1 MKNFRRSK
9 SLLLAALAFMLVD
22 QSHAQLV
29 LTGSANCNAFLQGK
43 FVEVGVNGNAA
54 FGSSVAAP
62 SGYHPKG
69 GTGTT
74 NPCNSTT
81 GPGSTALGFVAD
93 PQKDGWTVGGTPS
106 GYPNYIGDYFLP
118 GSPFEGWTLNA
129 NGTELRNWNG
139 ISNAMTGNFTG
150 YTNTGSHI
158 SATWNGSGAGLAI
171 TQVTSLDTGDLY
183 FYMNVTLTN
192 TTGSTISNVYYGRDV
207 DPDNEV
213 EEGGTYTTKQ
223 NIDYQLPN
231 TDNDVLV
238 SATGLNYGSY
248 LGLGTRDCRAKCFY
262 NQSSLSPTD
271 NLPQIYAQTVSQETF
286 SGTYTQD
293 AGIGLVFSLG
303 NIAPGA
309 SVSFAYAY
317 ILDST
322 YLTRNAAFTK
332 TSPTW
337 SATGDTSA
345 SQNSGDTAIVC
356 QNQFTTV
363 TIPSPGA
370 YTWNWTAIT
379 GETISPTTNSSYTTL
394 TTGTTIVHLQAIGT
408 QTVTGTCTL
417 ALSDTLDFF
426 LNPQPIPGITGTL
439 NVCMGST
446 TTLSDSRTGGTWV
459 SGSTG
464 VATIGSS
471 SGVVTPV
478 SAGTSTV
485 TYTTPSGCMVTA
497 IVTVNALPTI
507 TPTAG
512 TVAICGTG
520 PVAIGA
526 SGATTYTWS
535 PGGTLSATTGSSVNA
550 NPTSLTV
557 YTVTGT
563 NSIGCANKATV
574 TVSVNPL
581 PTVSAGS
588 NVTICSG
595 NNTTLNASGASTY
608 TWSPATNLSATVGA
622 SVTANPTA
630 TTIYTVAGTSSSGCT
645 NTATV
650 IVSVNTTPTMAFT
663 SPVNTCDSQVTLA
676 ASSSS
681 YSGYSWSTGA
691 TTSSINVKLSG
702 TYSYTVTNNGC
713 PLVGTASVTV
723 VNGHLRTANLT
734 ICAGTTVTLNASP
747 FTPSFDPSAYSPV
760 QLYGGHTYYLSNA
773 STTWAAANTAAI
785 NAGGHL
791 VSITSSGEN
800 TFVSGF
806 LLTGWIGYF
815 QNHSS
820 PYYSEPAGGWEWT
833 TGEVSGYTNWNSGEP
848 NNAGGDE
855 DWGEIL
861 STGKWNDLDGTGPLQ
876 YVIEFDN
883 QKTYSWS
890 NGATTIATTVNPLTT
905 TTYYCTSTLNGVS
918 CTDSVVV
925 TVNPNPTVTT
935 SGNVTICSGNSTT
948 LTASGASTYSW
959 LPTTSLSPT
968 TGSSVSANPT
978 SNIIYT
984 VTGTNTTTGCTNT
997 ATAMVSVNTT
1007 PVATVPANQT
1017 VCNGATVGASS
1028 FSSSVGGTTYAWTNS
1043 NTSIGLASS
1052 GTANPIPSF
1061 TAINSGT
1068 VTAVAVIAVTP
1079 TANSCPGAVQSF
1091 TVNVLPTPT
1100 INIIPATQTVC
1111 NTANTSTI
1119 NFSSTVTGTTYAWS
1133 NSNTSVGIGA
1143 SGSGSSIASVAAI
1156 NTGTVTS
1163 TAVFTVTP
1171 TAATCLGA
1179 VKLFTVNV
1187 SPTPTIN
1194 VSPATQTVCNTA
1206 PTSTVNFSSTV
1217 TGTTYNWANNNTTI
1231 GIGAA
1236 GAGSAIAS
1244 FTATNTSAVATGGV
1258 FTVTPTYATCIGA
1271 VQTFTV
1277 NVSPTPTI
1285 NVLPATQTVCNL
1297 SPTTTVNFSS
1307 SVTGT
1312 TYTWAN
1318 SNTSIGIGATGAGP
1332 SVSSFTGTNTG
1343 TVTATGIFTVTP
1355 TAATCLGAVQ
1365 LFTVNVSPTPTINV
1379 FPSNVT
1385 VCNNTTAGGFTFGS
1399 TAPGTT
1405 FNWTNSNTS
1414 IGLAAS
1420 GSGNIAAFTAVNTGT
1435 VTATS
1440 VIAVTPIF
1448 AGCPGAVRS
1457 FTINVSPTPVATV
1470 SPNTTVCNGG
1480 TAGAFIFTSSVP
1492 GTTFNWTNTTP
1503 SIGLGSTGTGT
1514 IPAFTTINTGTATVS
1529 AVVTVTS
1536 VSSAGCIGAI
1546 QTFTISVSP
1555 SPAVTVPA
1563 SSTVC
1568 NNTTAGAFSFSSA
1581 VAGTTYAWSNSNP
1594 SIGLAASGSGA
1605 ISAFTAINTGS
1616 VTATAVISVTP
1627 TAATCAGTAK
1637 SFTVNVTPSPVVT
1650 VPATTTVCN
1659 GATAG
1664 AFSFSSTLSGTTYTW
1679 TNSNT
1684 SIGLGASGS
1693 GATIAAF
1700 TATNSGTAA
1709 TTAVIAV
1716 TPTATCPGV
1725 THSFTVNVSPTPIAV
1740 VPANETVCNN
1750 TTAGAFN
1757 FSSAVAGTTYTWT
1770 NSNPSIGLGASGSG
1784 NITAF
1789 TAINTGTVTA
1799 TAVISVTPTAAGCP
1813 GSVKSFTVN
1822 VLPTPSINVLP
1833 ATQTVC
1839 NTTATSAVNFSSTVT
1854 GTTYTWANS
1863 NTTIGIGASGAGS
1876 SVASFTGTNAG
1887 TVTTTGVFTV
1897 TPTAATCVGAAQL
1910 FTVNVSPTPIAAVP
1924 ANATVCNNTA
1934 AGAYNF
1940 SSGVAGTT
1948 YTWTNSNTSIG
1959 LAASG
1964 SGNISAFTAINTGT
1978 LTATAVIAVTPTAAS
1993 CPGAVQSFTV
2003 NVSPTPSINVLPA
2016 TQTVC
2021 NTTATSPVN
2030 FSSTVS
2036 GTTYTWVNSNTTI
2049 GIGASGAGSSVASFT
2064 GTNTGTVTATGIF
2077 TVTPIAATCVGAI
2090 QLFTVNVSPTPIA
2103 MIPVNST
2110 VCNNST
2116 AGAFN
2121 FRSTVAGTT
2130 YAWTNSNTS
2139 IGLAASGSGNIAPF
2153 TAVNTGTVTTTAVI
2167 SMTPTAA
2174 GCPGATQSFTV
2185 TVSPS
2190 PTINV
2195 LPVTQTVCNATA
2207 TSAVNF
2213 SSTVTGTTYTWANSN
2228 TTIGIGASGSGSS
2241 LAPFTGIN
2249 SGTVTATGVFT
2260 VTPVAATCV
2269 GAVRLFTVNISP
2281 SPVVIVPANATVCN
2295 NATAGG
2301 FNFSSAV
2308 TGTTYTW
2315 TNSNTSIGLAAS
2327 GSGNIAAFTA
2337 TNTGSVTATA
2347 VIAVTPTAAGCPGA
2361 VQSFTVNVSPTPTIN
2376 VLPATQTVCNTTAT
2390 TPVNFSSTVTGTTYT
2405 WTNNNI
2411 SIGIGASGSGSSVA
2425 SFTAANTGTVTTTG
2439 VFTVTPTAA
2448 TCPGAIKLFTVNVL
2462 PTPAVTVPANAT
2474 VCNNATAGGFNF
2486 SSAVT
2491 GTTYTWTNS
2500 NTSIGL
2506 AASGSGNIAAFT
2518 ATNTGSVTAT
2528 AVIAV
2533 TPTAAGCPGAVQ
2545 SFTVNVSPTPT
2556 INVLPATQTVCN
2568 TTATSAVNF
2577 SSTVTGT
2584 TYTWTNNNISIGI
2597 GASGSGSSLAPFT
2610 GINGGTVT
2618 ATGVFT
2624 VTPTAATCIGAA
2636 QLFTVNVSPTP
2647 TINVLPV
2654 TQTVCNTTATSAVN
2668 FSSSVT
2674 GTTYTWS
2681 NNNTT
2686 IGIGA
2691 SGSGSSLASFTG
2703 TNSGTVTA
2711 TGIFTVTPTAAT
2723 CMGAVKSFTVNVL
2736 PTPIATVPA
2745 SQVFC
2750 SNTTAGAFNF
2760 SSTVTGTTYTW
2771 TNSNTT
2777 IGLGASGSGNIA
2789 AFTAVNTSTVTTTAV
2804 VSVTPTAAT
2813 CPGAVQSFSITVNP
2827 LPIISAGSNVAIC
2840 IGNNT
2845 MLTGTGGATYSWS
2858 PSTGLSS
2865 TTGTSVVASPTVTTT
2880 YTVTGTGA
2888 ASGSATFNYTGAIQ
2902 TYTVPAGVT
2911 SLTIAASGAQG
2922 GNQTSYSTSGGAGA
2936 NMGGTF
2942 TTTPGHVLN
2951 ILVGQHPA
2959 AASNTGGGGGG
2970 SFVWDVTAGNA
2981 LLIAAGGGGGAGFDA
2996 LGTNFTGIDAVTT
3009 NNGTGG
3015 GGGYGGAGTGGNGG
3029 TAPTGTPYGDYGAGG
3044 TGWFSNGA
3052 GGIGGCSNAVGGATP
3067 LTGGAG
3073 GTFGGTAG
3081 VNGSGG
3087 FGGGG
3092 GSQGICSFV
3101 GGGGGG
3107 GYSGGAG
3114 GVFDNSGNYARAG
3127 GGGGSYN
3134 IGSSQF
3140 NSVGNT
3146 GNGIV
3151 TISYSMPA
3159 CSNTATV
3166 TVTVNPLPTVSA
3178 TAGATAVCSGS
3189 PTTLTASGAVTYT
3202 WSPSATLSAS
3212 TGTSVTATP
3221 VSATTYTVVGTS
3233 IFGCV
3238 NTGTVTVNTL
3248 AVPAAITGIPIVCV
3262 ETTSLLSDATTGGT
3276 WTSSSIPLATVG
3288 ATGGLLTGY
3297 GAGNPTITYTLP
3309 DGCIA
3314 TVIATVNP
3322 LPDST
3327 FTISPAG
3334 VCLGASSTFAAVTPG
3349 ATLYSWNYG
3358 DGTTATGVTTVHT
3371 YSVAGVYTSTLTV
3384 TNSFGCNSQYR
3395 LQTTVNAL
3403 PVAISGTASVCL
3415 GLTTMLSDATGTGH
3429 WSSSATGTATVGS
3442 SSGLVTGIA
3451 AGNATIVYTA
3461 SSGCTNTVVVTVN
3474 PLPAAIGSLASVCP
3488 GSSVTLTDA
3497 STGGTWASSNTAI
3510 ATVVGSTG
3518 TVTGVASGPATI
3530 TYTLPTGCMITAPQ
3544 SVNPLP
3550 APISGV
3556 VPVCVTA
3563 SITLGDGS
3571 AGGSWSSGSPSVA
3584 TIGTS
3589 GSVLGVSGGTSIIT
3603 YTLPTTCAIT
3613 ATVTVNALPNAI
3625 TGTPFVC
3632 VGSATTLATTSTGGT
3647 WSSSNT
3653 LQGTVSTT
3661 GTVTGIAAGTPF
3673 ITYTLPTGCFINTPV
3688 TVSATPAAIAGTNNV
3703 CAGSTTTLTDAT
3715 TGGTWSSSNTALG
3728 TVNTTGVVAGI
3739 ANGTLNISYT
3749 SAAGCGIAMPFT
3761 VNITPTGITGTTS
3774 VCATTTTTLSSTPS
3788 GGTWTSS
3795 NPSFA
3800 TVVSGTGVV
3809 TGVGAGI
3816 PVITYTLAAGGCK
3829 SVVPVTVLATP
3840 AAIAGSPNVCAGSS
3854 TTLTDA
3860 TGSGSWTSGATGTAT
3875 IGLTSGV
3882 MNGVAAGA
3890 TTITYTAT
3898 TGCNSF
3904 LNVTVNASPAAIT
3917 GSGNVCL
3924 GTANTLSNTVTGGAW
3939 TSSNTAV
3946 ATVTSGGSV
3955 SGVAAGN
3962 ATITYTLSPGA
3973 CIATLPVTVNNI
3985 PAAIAGNNFVCSGL
3999 TTALSDAT
4007 AGGSWSSSLPANASV
4022 GTGTGVV
4029 SGIIAGGTTT
4039 ITYTLASGCTATLPM
4054 SVNLQP
4060 AALTGAM
4067 NVCTTLT
4074 TALGE
4079 TTTGGTWS
4087 SSNPT
4092 LGSVSTTGVVTGIAS
4107 GTPVISYT
4115 LLGCSATQVVT
4126 VNPNPSAITGAS
4138 AVCATST
4145 VTMSDATTGGVW
4157 SSSAPATGSIA
4168 AVSGVVTGIAAGNT
4182 TITYTLAAGCT
4193 ATKVVSV
4200 NALPNLYAITG
4211 SGSYCAGGA
4220 GIDLG
4225 LASSDAGVSYQLF
4238 NGATAVGTALTGAGS
4253 SLDFGFKTTAGS
4265 YTVVA
4270 TNPATGCTRNM
4281 SGTSTII
4288 INSLPSVYTVTG
4300 GGGYCAGGT
4309 GVHVGLNNSNIGI
4322 SYQLF
4327 NSGVS
4332 TGLPLVAGTGIA
4344 IDFGIM
4350 STAGTYT
4357 VVATNTV
4364 TACAS
4369 NMGGSTVVSVNPL
4382 PTAYTVTGGGGYC
4395 LGSTGV
4401 HIGLNP
4407 SDAGV
4412 SYQLFRGTVPV
4423 GTALGG
4429 SGSAIDFGVLTTAG
4443 TYTVFATNTTTGCT
4457 NTMTGSA
4464 IVSVNALPAAFVVS
4478 GVGGYCP
4485 GSAGSVLNLSGSVT
4499 GVTYQLMLSGSVV
4512 TTMAG
4517 TGSGISFPAQTT
4529 TGTYTVVA
4537 VSGSACNST
4546 MTGSLTISVNPLP
4559 TAFSVTGGG
4568 GYCAGTT
4575 AGVHLRLSG
4584 SSPATSYQLYN
4595 GSTAAGT
4602 PVVGTGSALDFG
4614 AFTAV
4619 GTYTVSAT
4627 SSVTACSNAMTG
4639 SQVVTINPLP
4649 APFTMSASGA
4659 FCTGG
4664 AGIDVQLLGSATGVS
4679 YQLYRGTTPVGAAI
4693 TGTGS
4698 NIDYGNQTVS
4708 GVYTVIATVNATTCT
4723 SAMTGST
4730 TVTANPLPTA
4740 FALTGGGGYCAGSA
4754 GVHVGL
4760 AGSTAGVSY
4769 SLINAGTTLTTI
4781 TSTGG
4786 PIDFGIETA
4795 TGSYTVTALS
4805 PAGCT
4810 ATMPGSVS
4818 VTLNA
4823 LPTVYTVGGGGSY
4836 CAGSPSTV
4844 SVTLSGATA
4853 GISYQ
4858 LYYGT
4863 TTLGTPITGTSALN
4877 FGIVSGIGTY
4887 SVSATNITTGCAAN
4901 MTGSVSVTTNPLP
4914 TQYPVTVGSG
4924 GLYCAGGAGV
4934 PVGVSTTT
4942 SGTTYQLYRNG
4953 VIVTGASVLSVGTPI
4968 SYGNETLTGT
4978 YSVIATSGA
4987 GCTNGMA
4994 GTVIVTTNPL
5004 PTAFTITGGG
5014 GYCTGTTTGV
5024 HVTLSGSNTGINYQ
5038 LYNSGTGAGTYA
5050 GSGSAIDFGALTAT
5064 GTYTAIAVNPVTT
5077 CSVNMFG
5084 TAIVTTNALPTAYAM
5099 GGGGSYCA
5107 GGTGVAVTL
5116 ANSQTGVTYQLYNGA
5131 SPSGTAL
5138 AGATGSS
5145 LNFGLRTAGSYTV
5158 IATNGTSC
5166 TQVMT
5171 GTVSVS
5177 ATSLPTAFTVTGGGN
5192 YCSGSGGVA
5201 IGLAGSVVGTTYQ
5214 LSFAGSPTGPVVSGT
5229 GSGISFGAVTT
5240 TGTYTVMATGA
5251 CSGAMA
5257 GSVNVGVNPLP
5268 TMYTVSGGGNYCAG
5282 GTGVLVGLT
5291 GSQTGVNYQLVGA
5304 GIPVG
5309 AALPGTGIA
5318 IDFGM
5323 QTAAGAYT
5331 VIATDMSTA
5340 CADTTGSSVAIGI
5353 NTPPAS
5359 YLLSGGNSYCAGGT
5373 GVTLTLSNTTA
5384 GVNYQAYNG
5393 SVMTGAIVAGTGT
5406 PLNFGPYTATGIY
5419 TVIATDGTTTCTTA
5433 MTGSDTIRI
5442 NTLPVVYTVTGGG
5455 NYCAGGTGVHVGLSS
5470 SVTGVSYQLYNS
5482 GGAVGLPVAGTGAA
5496 LDLGLQTAADVY
5508 TVVAQNGAGCT
5519 ANMSGSAVIA
5529 INAAPAAQTITGGGG
5544 YCAGTTGVHIGLA
5557 ASDAGISYQLLNGSS
5572 PAGAAVS
5579 GTSAAIDFGLKT
5591 AVGNYKV
5598 TATSLTTGCM
5608 NTNST
5613 DSVIVSVAPLP
5624 AAYTVTASAA
5634 SFCAGGTGV
5643 HVYLGNGDATVNYQ
5657 LYNGTVATGTAI
5669 TGSGALIDFGPQTA
5683 AGIYTVMATGGAGCT
5698 SEMTGRA
5705 AITIN
5710 PAPTVFSVT
5719 GGGNYCTG
5727 GTGAHIGIT
5736 GSQVGTAYQLTLGGS
5751 PVGSAATG
5759 SGSVLDLGLHTAA
5772 GTYSVVATNTTG
5784 CVDTMTGTATIGIS
5798 TLPVPQTVTGGGSYC
5813 SGSAG
5818 VPVGLATS
5826 ATGTK
5831 YQLYNGSSAVGGLVS
5846 GTGSALSLGT
5856 ETAAGT
5862 YAVTAVSDTTGC
5874 SNNMTG
5880 TAIVGINPLPGTY
5893 SITGGGAYCSGSTG
5907 VHIGLSG
5914 SHTGI
5919 TYQLMDTTSAI
5930 GSPVAGTGLPVDFGA
5945 VTATGHYT
5953 IVATNATTTC
5963 TVNMTG
5969 TTGVSVNALPAV
5981 YTITGGGNYC
5991 AGTAGSHIG
6000 LDRSASGIVYQLHI
6014 GSAGTGS
6021 PVTGTG
6027 GSIDFGAFTTVGTY
6041 MAIAT
6046 NSSTGCS
6053 VNMTGTAT
6061 VSVNP
6066 TVVPAVSISTGTN
6079 DTVCSGTRITFT
6091 ATPVNGGAT
6100 PAYVWAIN
6108 GVPVTSDS
6116 AYTYLPNN
6124 GDVVSVTL
6132 TSSALC
6138 PAPATANSTVAMTVL
6153 PQLMPSV
6160 TTTADPGTVVCQ
6172 GTPVTFTATVANGGS
6187 APAYVWKLNGGTV
6200 TGATNATY
6208 TVTPANTD
6216 DVFCVVTSSYQCPVV
6231 ATVAS
6236 THTTMEVDVAVSP
6249 IVTLTVNPGLHIA
6262 QGQSVVF
6269 TANVTNG
6276 VSGLTYQWY
6285 INNGIVS
6292 GANSQ
6297 VFITNQLLNMDSV
6310 RCIATTTGSCGGLT
6324 GTAAAQVSVSNV
6336 GVKVVSAGSDD
6347 IMLVPNPNQG
6357 TFTIKGTLGNT
6368 AAQEVTLEITDML
6381 GQAIYTGKVA
6391 VHNGAVNEKIQLGEN
6406 IANGMYLLNLRTD
6419 EGNKVF
6425 HMVIEQ

>member
-22 QSHAQLV
+22 QSYAQLV

-93 PQKDGWTVGGTPS
+93 PKKDGWTVGGTPA

-171 TQVTSLDTGDLY
+171 TQVTSLDTGSLY
-183 FYMNVTLTN
+183 FYMNITLTN
-192 TTGSTISNVYYGRDV
+192 TTGSTINNVYYGRDV

-213 EEGGTYTTKQ
+213 EEGGSYSTKQ

-238 SATGLNYGSY
+238 SATGLTYGSY

-271 NLPQIYAQTVSQETF
+271 NLPQIYAQTVSEETF

-317 ILDST
+317 ILDSS

-345 SQNSGDTAIVC
+345 SQNSGDTAAVC
-356 QNQFTTV
+356 QNTFTTV

-370 YTWNWTAIT
+370 YTFTWTAIT
-379 GETISPTTNSSYTTL
+379 GETITPTTGSYTTL
-394 TTGTTIVHLQAIGT
+394 TTGTTIVHLRAIGT

-417 ALSDTLDFF
+417 AITDTLDFY
-426 LNPQPIPGITGTL
+426 LNPQPVPAIGGTMS
-439 NVCMGST
+439 VCSGST
-446 TTLSDSRTGGTWV
+446 TTLTDSHSGGTWSSASPAV
-459 SGSTG
+459 GTVGSASGIVTG
-464 VATIGSS
+464 R
-471 SGVVTPV
+471 
-478 SAGTSTV
+478 SAGTTV
-485 TYTTPSGCMVTA
+485 ITYTTSGGCTATA

-507 TPTAG
+507 TPTAA

-535 PGGTLSATTGSSVNA
+535 PGATLSATTGSSVNA

-595 NNTTLNASGASTY
+595 NNTTL
-608 TWSPATNLSATVGA
+608 
-622 SVTANPTA
+622 
-630 TTIYTVAGTSSSGCT
+630 
-645 NTATV
+645 
-650 IVSVNTTPTMAFT
+650 
-663 SPVNTCDSQVTLA
+663 
-676 ASSSS
+676 
-681 YSGYSWSTGA
+681 
-691 TTSSINVKLSG
+691 
-702 TYSYTVTNNGC
+702 
-713 PLVGTASVTV
+713 
-723 VNGHLRTANLT
+723 
-734 ICAGTTVTLNASP
+734 
-747 FTPSFDPSAYSPV
+747 
-760 QLYGGHTYYLSNA
+760 
-773 STTWAAANTAAI
+773 
-785 NAGGHL
+785 
-791 VSITSSGEN
+791 
-800 TFVSGF
+800 
-806 LLTGWIGYF
+806 
-815 QNHSS
+815 
-820 PYYSEPAGGWEWT
+820 
-833 TGEVSGYTNWNSGEP
+833 
-848 NNAGGDE
+848 
-855 DWGEIL
+855 
-861 STGKWNDLDGTGPLQ
+861 
-876 YVIEFDN
+876 
-883 QKTYSWS
+883 
-890 NGATTIATTVNPLTT
+890 
-905 TTYYCTSTLNGVS
+905 
-918 CTDSVVV
+918 
-925 TVNPNPTVTT
+925 
-935 SGNVTICSGNSTT
+935 
-948 LTASGASTYSW
+948 TASGASTYSW

-978 SNIIYT
+978 STIIYT
-984 VTGTNTTTGCTNT
+984 VTGTNTATGCSST

-1028 FSSSVGGTTYAWTNS
+1028 FSSSIGGS
-1043 NTSIGLASS
+1043 
-1052 GTANPIPSF
+1052 
-1061 TAINSGT
+1061 
-1068 VTAVAVIAVTP
+1068 
-1079 TANSCPGAVQSF
+1079 
-1091 TVNVLPTPT
+1091 
-1100 INIIPATQTVC
+1100 
-1111 NTANTSTI
+1111 
-1119 NFSSTVTGTTYAWS
+1119 
-1133 NSNTSVGIGA
+1133 
-1143 SGSGSSIASVAAI
+1143 
-1156 NTGTVTS
+1156 
-1163 TAVFTVTP
+1163 
-1171 TAATCLGA
+1171 
-1179 VKLFTVNV
+1179 
-1187 SPTPTIN
+1187 
-1194 VSPATQTVCNTA
+1194 
-1206 PTSTVNFSSTV
+1206 
-1217 TGTTYNWANNNTTI
+1217 
-1231 GIGAA
+1231 
-1236 GAGSAIAS
+1236 
-1244 FTATNTSAVATGGV
+1244 
-1258 FTVTPTYATCIGA
+1258 
-1271 VQTFTV
+1271 
-1277 NVSPTPTI
+1277 
-1285 NVLPATQTVCNL
+1285 
-1297 SPTTTVNFSS
+1297 
-1307 SVTGT
+1307 
-1312 TYTWAN
+1312 
-1318 SNTSIGIGATGAGP
+1318 
-1332 SVSSFTGTNTG
+1332 
-1343 TVTATGIFTVTP
+1343 
-1355 TAATCLGAVQ
+1355 
-1365 LFTVNVSPTPTINV
+1365 
-1379 FPSNVT
+1379 
-1385 VCNNTTAGGFTFGS
+1385 
-1399 TAPGTT
+1399 
-1405 FNWTNSNTS
+1405 
-1414 IGLAAS
+1414 
-1420 GSGNIAAFTAVNTGT
+1420 
-1435 VTATS
+1435 
-1440 VIAVTPIF
+1440 
-1448 AGCPGAVRS
+1448 
-1457 FTINVSPTPVATV
+1457 
-1470 SPNTTVCNGG
+1470 
-1480 TAGAFIFTSSVP
+1480 
-1492 GTTFNWTNTTP
+1492 
-1503 SIGLGSTGTGT
+1503 
-1514 IPAFTTINTGTATVS
+1514 
-1529 AVVTVTS
+1529 
-1536 VSSAGCIGAI
+1536 
-1546 QTFTISVSP
+1546 
-1555 SPAVTVPA
+1555 
-1563 SSTVC
+1563 
-1568 NNTTAGAFSFSSA
+1568 
-1581 VAGTTYAWSNSNP
+1581 
-1594 SIGLAASGSGA
+1594 
-1605 ISAFTAINTGS
+1605 
-1616 VTATAVISVTP
+1616 
-1627 TAATCAGTAK
+1627 
-1637 SFTVNVTPSPVVT
+1637 
-1650 VPATTTVCN
+1650 
-1659 GATAG
+1659 
-1664 AFSFSSTLSGTTYTW
+1664 
-1679 TNSNT
+1679 
-1684 SIGLGASGS
+1684 
-1693 GATIAAF
+1693 
-1700 TATNSGTAA
+1700 
-1709 TTAVIAV
+1709 
-1716 TPTATCPGV
+1716 
-1725 THSFTVNVSPTPIAV
+1725 
-1740 VPANETVCNN
+1740 
-1750 TTAGAFN
+1750 
-1757 FSSAVAGTTYTWT
+1757 
-1770 NSNPSIGLGASGSG
+1770 
-1784 NITAF
+1784 
-1789 TAINTGTVTA
+1789 
-1799 TAVISVTPTAAGCP
+1799 
-1813 GSVKSFTVN
+1813 
-1822 VLPTPSINVLP
+1822 
-1833 ATQTVC
+1833 
-1839 NTTATSAVNFSSTVT
+1839 
-1854 GTTYTWANS
+1854 
-1863 NTTIGIGASGAGS
+1863 
-1876 SVASFTGTNAG
+1876 
-1887 TVTTTGVFTV
+1887 
-1897 TPTAATCVGAAQL
+1897 
-1910 FTVNVSPTPIAAVP
+1910 
-1924 ANATVCNNTA
+1924 
-1934 AGAYNF
+1934 
-1940 SSGVAGTT
+1940 
-1948 YTWTNSNTSIG
+1948 
-1959 LAASG
+1959 
-1964 SGNISAFTAINTGT
+1964 
-1978 LTATAVIAVTPTAAS
+1978 
-1993 CPGAVQSFTV
+1993 
-2003 NVSPTPSINVLPA
+2003 
-2016 TQTVC
+2016 
-2021 NTTATSPVN
+2021 
-2030 FSSTVS
+2030 
-2036 GTTYTWVNSNTTI
+2036 
-2049 GIGASGAGSSVASFT
+2049 
-2064 GTNTGTVTATGIF
+2064 
-2077 TVTPIAATCVGAI
+2077 
-2090 QLFTVNVSPTPIA
+2090 
-2103 MIPVNST
+2103 
-2110 VCNNST
+2110 
-2116 AGAFN
+2116 
-2121 FRSTVAGTT
+2121 T

-2139 IGLAASGSGNIAPF
+2139 IGLAASGSSNPIPSF
-2153 TAVNTGTVTTTAVI
+2153 TAINTGTVTAVAVI
-2167 SMTPTAA
+2167 AVTATA
-2174 GCPGATQSFTV
+2174 PSGCPAPVHSFTV
-2185 TVSPS
+2185 NVSPT
-2190 PTINV
+2190 PVATV
-2195 LPVTQTVCNATA
+2195 LPNTTVCN
-2207 TSAVNF
+2207 
-2213 SSTVTGTTYTWANSN
+2213 G
-2228 TTIGIGASGSGSS
+2228 
-2241 LAPFTGIN
+2241 
-2249 SGTVTATGVFT
+2249 
-2260 VTPVAATCV
+2260 
-2269 GAVRLFTVNISP
+2269 
-2281 SPVVIVPANATVCN
+2281 
-2295 NATAGG
+2295 ATAGAFIFTSSVPG
-2301 FNFSSAV
+2301 TIFN
-2308 TGTTYTW
+2308 W
-2315 TNSNTSIGLAAS
+2315 TNTTPSIGLGTT

-2337 TNTGSVTATA
+2337 TNTSTVTATA
-2347 VIAVTPTAAGCPGA
+2347 VIAVTPTAATCAGA
-2361 VQSFTVNVSPTPTIN
+2361 VQSFTVNVSP
-2376 VLPATQTVCNTTAT
+2376 
-2390 TPVNFSSTVTGTTYT
+2390 
-2405 WTNNNI
+2405 
-2411 SIGIGASGSGSSVA
+2411 
-2425 SFTAANTGTVTTTG
+2425 
-2439 VFTVTPTAA
+2439 
-2448 TCPGAIKLFTVNVL
+2448 
-2462 PTPAVTVPANAT
+2462 
-2474 VCNNATAGGFNF
+2474 
-2486 SSAVT
+2486 
-2491 GTTYTWTNS
+2491 
-2500 NTSIGL
+2500 
-2506 AASGSGNIAAFT
+2506 
-2518 ATNTGSVTAT
+2518 
-2528 AVIAV
+2528 
-2533 TPTAAGCPGAVQ
+2533 
-2545 SFTVNVSPTPT
+2545 SP
-2556 INVLPATQTVCN
+2556 IV
-2568 TTATSAVNF
+2568 
-2577 SSTVTGT
+2577 
-2584 TYTWTNNNISIGI
+2584 
-2597 GASGSGSSLAPFT
+2597 
-2610 GINGGTVT
+2610 
-2618 ATGVFT
+2618 
-2624 VTPTAATCIGAA
+2624 
-2636 QLFTVNVSPTP
+2636 
-2647 TINVLPV
+2647 
-2654 TQTVCNTTATSAVN
+2654 
-2668 FSSSVT
+2668 
-2674 GTTYTWS
+2674 
-2681 NNNTT
+2681 
-2686 IGIGA
+2686 
-2691 SGSGSSLASFTG
+2691 
-2703 TNSGTVTA
+2703 
-2711 TGIFTVTPTAAT
+2711 
-2723 CMGAVKSFTVNVL
+2723 
-2736 PTPIATVPA
+2736 TVPA
-2745 SQVFC
+2745 SQAFC
-2750 SNTTAGAFNF
+2750 AGTTAGAFAF
-2760 SSTVTGTTYTW
+2760 SSTLPGTSYTW
-2771 TNSNTT
+2771 TNTNTS
-2777 IGLGASGSGNIA
+2777 IGLGASGSGTIA
-2789 AFTAVNTSTVTTTAV
+2789 AFTAVNTGTVPV
-2804 VSVTPTAAT
+2804 
-2813 CPGAVQSFSITVNP
+2813 
-2827 LPIISAGSNVAIC
+2827 
-2840 IGNNT
+2840 
-2845 MLTGTGGATYSWS
+2845 
-2858 PSTGLSS
+2858 
-2865 TTGTSVVASPTVTTT
+2865 TSVISV
-2880 YTVTGTGA
+2880 
-2888 ASGSATFNYTGAIQ
+2888 
-2902 TYTVPAGVT
+2902 
-2911 SLTIAASGAQG
+2911 
-2922 GNQTSYSTSGGAGA
+2922 
-2936 NMGGTF
+2936 
-2942 TTTPGHVLN
+2942 
-2951 ILVGQHPA
+2951 
-2959 AASNTGGGGGG
+2959 
-2970 SFVWDVTAGNA
+2970 
-2981 LLIAAGGGGGAGFDA
+2981 
-2996 LGTNFTGIDAVTT
+2996 
-3009 NNGTGG
+3009 
-3015 GGGYGGAGTGGNGG
+3015 
-3029 TAPTGTPYGDYGAGG
+3029 
-3044 TGWFSNGA
+3044 
-3052 GGIGGCSNAVGGATP
+3052 TP
-3067 LTGGAG
+3067 LTGSC
-3073 GTFGGTAG
+3073 FGPA
-3081 VNGSGG
+3081 
-3087 FGGGG
+3087 
-3092 GSQGICSFV
+3092 QSF
-3101 GGGGGG
+3101 
-3107 GYSGGAG
+3107 
-3114 GVFDNSGNYARAG
+3114 
-3127 GGGGSYN
+3127 
-3134 IGSSQF
+3134 I
-3140 NSVGNT
+3140 
-3146 GNGIV
+3146 
-3151 TISYSMPA
+3151 
-3159 CSNTATV
+3159 
-3166 TVTVNPLPTVSA
+3166 VTVNPLPVV
-3178 TAGATAVCSGS
+3178 GATTGLAAVCIAS
-3189 PTTLTASGAVTYT
+3189 PTTLTATGAATYT
-3202 WSPSATLSAS
+3202 WSPATTLSAS
-3212 TGTSVTATP
+3212 TGATVIARP
-3221 VSATTYTVVGTS
+3221 LVVTTYTVAGTS

-3238 NTGTVTVNTL
+3238 NTATVTVNML
-3248 AVPAAITGIPIVCV
+3248 AMPSAITGTPIVCV
-3262 ETTSLLSDATTGGT
+3262 ETTSLLSDGVSGGS
-3276 WTSSSIPLATVG
+3276 WTSSSIPLATVST
-3288 ATGGLLTGY
+3288 TGGLLTGY

-3334 VCLGASSTFAAVTPG
+3334 VCLGASSTFTAVTPG

-3358 DGTTATGVTTVHT
+3358 DGTTATGVTTVHA
-3371 YSVAGVYTSTLTV
+3371 YSLAGVYTPTLTV

-3403 PVAISGTASVCL
+3403 PVAITGTASVCQ
-3415 GLTTMLSDATGTGH
+3415 GLTTTLSDATGIGVWT
-3429 WSSSATGTATVGS
+3429 SSATGTATVGS

-3451 AGNATIVYTA
+3451 AGNATIVYTT
-3461 SSGCTNTVVVTVN
+3461 SSGCTNTIVVTVN
-3474 PLPAAIGSLASVCP
+3474 PLPAAIGSLAAVCP

-3556 VPVCVTA
+3556 APVCVTA
-3563 SITLGDGS
+3563 SIALGDGS
-3571 AGGSWSSGSPSVA
+3571 AGGSWTSGSPSVA

-3589 GSVLGVSGGTSIIT
+3589 GIVLGVSGGTAVIT

-3613 ATVTVNALPNAI
+3613 ATVTVNTLPNAI
-3625 TGTPFVC
+3625 TGTPSVC

-3728 TVNTTGVVAGI
+3728 TVNTAGVVAGI

-3800 TVVSGTGVV
+3800 TVASGTGVV
-3809 TGVGAGI
+3809 TGVGAGV
-3816 PVITYTLAAGGCK
+3816 PVITYTLSAGGCK
-3829 SVVPVTVLATP
+3829 AVVPVTVLATP
-3840 AAIAGSPNVCAGSS
+3840 AAIAGSSNVCAGSS

-3875 IGLTSGV
+3875 IGLTSGI

-3890 TTITYTAT
+3890 TTITYTAA

-3904 LNVTVNASPAAIT
+3904 LPVTVNASPAAIT

-4029 SGIIAGGTTT
+4029 SGIIAGSTTT
-4039 ITYTLASGCTATLPM
+4039 ITYTLASGCTATLAM
-4054 SVNLQP
+4054 SVNQQP
-4060 AALTGAM
+4060 AALTGTM

-4087 SSNPT
+4087 SSNPA
-4092 LGSVSTTGVVTGIAS
+4092 LGSVNTSGVVTGIVS

-4126 VNPNPSAITGAS
+4126 VNPNPSAITGSS
-4138 AVCATST
+4138 AVCTGST

-4157 SSSAPATGSIA
+4157 SSSAPANGSIA
-4168 AVSGVVTGIAAGNT
+4168 AVSGVVTGIAAGTT
-4182 TITYTLAAGCT
+4182 TITYTLAAGCV
-4193 ATKVVSV
+4193 ATQVVTV

-4211 SGSYCAGGA
+4211 SGSYCAGGV

-4225 LASSDAGVSYQLF
+4225 LASSDAALNYQLF
-4238 NGATAVGTALTGAGS
+4238 NGTTPVGAALTGTGS

-4281 SGTSTII
+4281 SGTSTIS

-4300 GGGYCAGGT
+4300 GGGYCTGGT

-4332 TGLPLVAGTGIA
+4332 TGLPVVSGTGIP

-4369 NMGGSTVVSVNPL
+4369 NMAGSTVVSVNPL

-4395 LGSTGV
+4395 IGSTGV
-4401 HIGLNP
+4401 HIGLSP
-4407 SDAGV
+4407 SDIGI
-4412 SYQLFRGTVPV
+4412 SYQLYRGSVPV

-4429 SGSAIDFGVLTTAG
+4429 SGSAIDFGLLTTAG

-4457 NTMTGSA
+4457 NAMTGAA
-4464 IVSVNALPAAFVVS
+4464 IVSVNTLPTAFVVS

-4499 GVTYQLMLSGSVV
+4499 GVTYQLILGGSVV
-4512 TTMAG
+4512 TTVAG

-4595 GSTAAGT
+4595 GSTAAGS

-4627 SSVTACSNAMTG
+4627 SSVTTCSNAMTG

-4649 APFTMSASGA
+4649 AAFAMSASGA

-4664 AGIDVQLLGSATGVS
+4664 AGIDVQLLGSAAGVS
-4679 YQLYRGTTPVGAAI
+4679 YQLYRGTTPVGAAV
-4693 TGTGS
+4693 TGTGT
-4698 NIDYGNQTVS
+4698 NIDYGNQVVG

-4723 SAMTGST
+4723 TAMTGST

-4823 LPTVYTVGGGGSY
+4823 LPTAYTVGGGGSY

-4863 TTLGTPITGTSALN
+4863 TTLGTPLTGTSALN

-4887 SVSATNITTGCAAN
+4887 SVSATNTTTGCAAN

-4914 TQYPVTVGSG
+4914 TPYPVTVGSG
-4924 GLYCAGGAGV
+4924 GLYCVGGTGV
-4934 PVGVSTTT
+4934 PVSVSTTT

-4953 VIVTGASVLSVGTPI
+4953 VIVTSASVLSTGTPI
-4968 SYGNETLTGT
+4968 SFGNETLTGT

-4994 GTVIVTTNPL
+4994 GTVTVTTNPL
-5004 PTAFTITGGG
+5004 PTAFTVTGGG
-5014 GYCTGTTTGV
+5014 GYCTGATTGV
-5024 HVTLSGSNTGINYQ
+5024 HVTLSGSAAGINYL

-5084 TAIVTTNALPTAYAM
+5084 TAIVTTNALPTAYNV
-5099 GGGGSYCA
+5099 GGGGGYCA

-5171 GTVSVS
+5171 GTVSVT

-5201 IGLAGSVVGTTYQ
+5201 IGLAGSAVGTTYQ

-5229 GSGISFGAVTT
+5229 GSGITFGTVTT
-5240 TGTYTVMATGA
+5240 TGTYIVMATGA

-5268 TMYTVSGGGNYCAG
+5268 AVYTVSGGGNYCAG

-5291 GSQTGVNYQLVGA
+5291 GSQTGVSYQLVGA

-5309 AALPGTGIA
+5309 AAIPGTGTDIS
-5318 IDFGM
+5318 FGM
-5323 QTAAGAYT
+5323 QAAAGTYT
-5331 VIATDMSTA
+5331 VIATNMSTA
-5340 CADTTGSSVAIGI
+5340 CADTTGSSVTIGI
-5353 NTPPAS
+5353 NTPPVAYS
-5359 YLLSGGNSYCAGGT
+5359 LSGGNSYCAGGT
-5373 GVTLTLSNTTA
+5373 GVTLTLSNTTV

-5393 SVMTGAIVAGTGT
+5393 SVMTGAVVAGTGT
-5406 PLNFGPYTATGIY
+5406 PLNFGPYTAAGIY
-5419 TVIATDGTTTCTTA
+5419 TVIATDGTTTCTTP

-5455 NYCAGGTGVHVGLSS
+5455 NYCAGGAGVHVGLSN
-5470 SVTGVSYQLYNS
+5470 SVTGVNYQLYNS
-5482 GGAVGLPVAGTGAA
+5482 GGAVGLAVAGTGSA

-5544 YCAGTTGVHIGLA
+5544 YCAGATGVHIGLGS
-5557 ASDAGISYQLLNGSS
+5557 SDAGISYQLLNGSS
-5572 PAGAAVS
+5572 PVGAAVS

-5591 AVGNYKV
+5591 AVGTYKV
-5598 TATSLTTGCM
+5598 TATSLTTGCV

-5643 HVYLGNGDATVNYQ
+5643 HVYLSNGDATVNYQ
-5657 LYNGTVATGTAI
+5657 LYNGTVATGAAI

-5683 AGIYTVMATGGAGCT
+5683 AGTYTVMATGGAGCT

-5727 GTGAHIGIT
+5727 GTGAHIGMS
-5736 GSQVGTAYQLTLGGS
+5736 GSQVGTTYQLTLGGS
-5751 PVGSAATG
+5751 PVGSPAIG
-5759 SGSVLDLGLHTAA
+5759 SGSTLDLGLHTAT
-5772 GTYSVVATNTTG
+5772 GTYSVIATNTTG
-5784 CVDTMTGTATIGIS
+5784 CVDTMTGTATIGIN
-5798 TLPVPQTVTGGGSYC
+5798 TLPVAQTVTGGGSYC

-5818 VPVGLATS
+5818 VTVGLATS

-5831 YQLYNGSSAVGGLVS
+5831 YQLYNGSSAVGGLVT

-5893 SITGGGAYCSGSTG
+5893 SITGGGAYCFGSTG

-5919 TYQLMDTTSAI
+5919 TYQLMDTTSAV

-5945 VTATGHYT
+5945 VTAIGHYT

-5981 YTITGGGNYC
+5981 YNVTGGGNYC

-6000 LDRSASGIVYQLHI
+6000 LDHTTSGIVYQLHI
-6014 GSAGTGS
+6014 GSSSMGS

-6027 GSIDFGAFTTVGTY
+6027 GSLDFGAFTTVGTY

-6091 ATPVNGGAT
+6091 ATPVNGGTT

-6108 GVPVTSDS
+6108 GVSVAADS

-6132 TSSALC
+6132 TSSAIC
-6138 PAPATANSTVAMTVL
+6138 PSPATANSAVTMTVL

-6160 TTTADPGTVVCQ
+6160 TTSADPGTVVCQ
-6172 GTPVTFTATVANGGS
+6172 GTPVTFIATVANGGS
-6187 APAYVWKLNGGTV
+6187 TPAYSWRLNGGV
-6200 TGATNATY
+6200 VAGATNATY
-6208 TVTPANTD
+6208 IVTPANTD

-6310 RCIATTTGSCGGLT
+6310 RCIATTTGSCAGLT

-6336 GVKVVSAGSDD
+6336 GVKVVTAGSDD

-6357 TFTIKGTLGNT
+6357 TFTIRGTLGST
-6368 AAQEVTLEITDML
+6368 VAQEVTLEITDML

-6391 VHNGAVNEKIQLGEN
+6391 VHNGAVNEQIHLGEN
-6406 IANGMYLLNLRTD
+6406 IANGMYLLNLRTE